1 MGAGPRVKPGAF
13 SWLPLGL
20 LYNLAAAAMGQ
31 AAQQLSP
38 GRTTLLEAVNI
49 CLATIGE
56 APVNSLETQQVGEAA
71 NAERALFEF
80 HKEGQT
86 EGWSWNREADVP
98 FHRDPD
104 TGELTVP
111 ANIVQWAPN
120 RVEWNGRFQLRGTR
134 VYDLQARSYAIGEA
148 TIYANVVTLL
158 SWDESPEVYNRWTTI
173 RAARVFGN
181 REVGNTT
188 TYQLTQADEDKA
200 WANLLRIDTAQS
212 QPNALTGGD
221 SWATFRPRL
230 GVGGRRGSG
239 LGDGIGGFG
248 GSRGASSGGTG
259 GTSGAGEA
267 GPPGPPGPQG
277 PPGATGATGATGPQ
291 GAPGPAGSQGPAGAT
306 GATGATGAAS
316 TVPGPAG
323 PAGPAGPQG
332 PAGAASTVPGPTGP
346 AGSTGPAGPQG
357 PAGAAGA
364 TGSSAYQTAVASGFS
379 GTEAQWLASLVGSQG
394 PQGATGPQGP
404 AGPAGPQGPAGAAS
418 TIPGPTGPTGP
429 QGPAGP
435 TGEAGAAGP
444 QGPTGTNGT
453 DGVAS
458 AVAPLSYNPTTKA
471 ISLSSIADGMI
482 FKATNKGE
490 AGTAATNYDELPVAV
505 VAGTFAIT
513 GIYFGCHIDSVGTG
527 TATFNAYRRTA
538 AGVKTSLL
546 TANATLPAGASLV
559 DATSLLTGA
568 TGITAG
574 TRVGF
579 DVLGFGGAT
588 GVFVVFLFTRTSV

>member
-1 MGAGPRVKPGAF
+1 
-13 SWLPLGL
+13 
-20 LYNLAAAAMGQ
+20 MGQ

-71 NAERALFEF
+71 DAERALLEF

-86 EGWSWNREADVP
+86 QGWGWNRETDVP

-120 RVEWNGRFQLRGTR
+120 RVEWNGRFQLRGAR
-134 VYDLQARSYAIGEA
+134 VYDLQVRSYAITEA

-158 SWDESPEVYNRWTTI
+158 SWEESPEVYNRWATI

-181 REVGNTT
+181 RAVGNTT
-188 TYQLTQADEDKA
+188 TYQLTQADQDEA

-239 LGDGIGGFG
+239 LGDGALGFG
-248 GSRGASSGGTG
+248 GSRGASSGEAPGGDVTLPQGLGTDASPSFVG
-259 GTSGAGEA
+259 LTLSGQAGNAGSLALFGAGGAVIPLPLGSGLSIANGTLTAA
-267 GPPGPPGPQG
+267 G
-277 PPGATGATGATGPQ
+277 
-291 GAPGPAGSQGPAGAT
+291 GSGTQGPAGT
-306 GATGATGAAS
+306 IQVGTVTTGAAGS
-316 TVPGPAG
+316 SAAVSNAG
-323 PAGPAGPQG
+323 TPEDAVFNFTIPRGDAGTD
-332 PAGAASTVPGPTGP
+332 GAAATIWIGAIT
-346 AGSTGPAGPQG
+346 T
-357 PAGAAGA
+357 GAAG
-364 TGSSAYQTAVASGFS
+364 SSAAVSNV
-379 GTEAQWLASLVGSQG
+379 GT
-394 PQGATGPQGP
+394 PQDAVFNF
-404 AGPAGPQGPAGAAS
+404 
-418 TIPGPTGPTGP
+418 TIPRGD
-429 QGPAGP
+429 AG
-435 TGEAGAAGP
+435 TD
-444 QGPTGTNGT
+444 GT

-458 AVAPLSYNPTTKA
+458 AIAPLSYNPTTKA

-513 GIYFGCHIDSVGTG
+513 GIYFGCHIDTVGTG

-568 TGITAG
+568 AGITAG